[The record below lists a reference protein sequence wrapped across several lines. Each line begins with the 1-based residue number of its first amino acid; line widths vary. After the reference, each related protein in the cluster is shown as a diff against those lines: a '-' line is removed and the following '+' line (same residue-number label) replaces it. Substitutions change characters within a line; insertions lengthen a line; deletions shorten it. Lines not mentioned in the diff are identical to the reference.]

1 MLPRPLRAALRTPRQ
16 PTAAGDTPG
25 IGFLTRATVRAV
37 DGGSASLGYGFAVS
51 RARRGAL
58 VAVAAL
64 VAIQLVPIDRDNP
77 PVDQE
82 VPASS
87 EVHEILRRACYDCH
101 SHEAKWP
108 CYGYVAP
115 VSWLLAYDIDHA
127 REHVNFSAWG
137 RYDQKQRRKKL
148 EDIREVVEEDEMP
161 PWFYRP
167 LHPEADLSQA
177 DRDALQRWA
186 TGSS

>member
-1 MLPRPLRAALRTPRQ
+1 MAGGRAY
-16 PTAAGDTPG
+16 
-25 IGFLTRATVRAV
+25 
-37 DGGSASLGYGFAVS
+37 GYRLAVS
-51 RARRGAL
+51 KARRGVL

-64 VAIQLVPIDRDNP
+64 AAIQLVPMDRENP
-77 PVDQE
+77 PVEEE
-82 VPASS
+82 VPAPA
-87 EVHEILRRACYDCH
+87 EVREILRRACYDCH
-101 SHEAKWP
+101 SHETTWP
-108 CYGYVAP
+108 WYGYVAP
-115 VSWLLAYDIDHA
+115 VSWLLAYDVDHA

-137 RYDQKQRRKKL
+137 RYDLKQRRKKL

-167 LHPEADLSQA
+167 LHPEAELSQA